1 MDRIQSG
8 FILGYTIKTARIA
21 LVNDLWLI
29 QDGRSVSILL
39 LLVLGTIDQI
49 LFDLKLV
56 VAGMVF
62 LLPSSLVSIGI
73 AGRV

>member
-8 FILGYTIKTARIA
+8 FSLGYTIKTARIV
-21 LVNDLWLI
+21 LVNDLWLT
-29 QDGRSVSILL
+29 QDERSVSILL

-49 LFDLKLV
+49 LFVLELV

-62 LLPSSLVSIGI
+62 LLPSSLVPIGI